1 MKIFVI
7 ADAETVLAFALA
19 GLKGQAVKSETE
31 VPAILA
37 DLSREQAGLVLITEA
52 LAMKN
57 REAIERVLL
66 DLAGP
71 LIVEIP
77 GRGGPLPKKAKTTER
92 LLALLRR

>member
-19 GLKGQAVKSETE
+19 GLKGQAVKTPAE

-37 DLSREQAGLVLITEA
+37 GLTREEAGLVLITEV
-52 LAMKN
+52 LAEHN
-57 REAIERVLL
+57 REAIEKVLL
-66 DLAGP
+66 DTGAP

-77 GRGGPLPKKAKTTER
+77 GPGGPLPKKAGSTER
-92 LLALLRR
+92 LAALLRR

>member
-19 GLKGQAVKSETE
+19 GLKGQSVESETE
-31 VPAILA
+31 VPALLA
-37 DLSREQAGLVLITEA
+37 NLTREEAGLVLITET
-52 LAMKN
+52 LAVNN

-66 DLAGP
+66 DPGRP

-77 GRGGPLPKKAKTTER
+77 GSGGPLPRKVRTSER
-92 LLALLRR
+92 LASLLRR

>member
-19 GLKGQAVKSETE
+19 GLKGQSVESESE
-31 VPAILA
+31 VPALLA
-37 DLSREQAGLVLITEA
+37 NLTRENAGLVLITD

-66 DLAGP
+66 DPGRP

-77 GRGGPLPKKAKTTER
+77 GSGGPLPRKVKTAER
-92 LLALLRR
+92 LASLLRR

>member
-19 GLKGQAVKSETE
+19 GLKGKSVTSETE

-37 DLSREQAGLVLITEA
+37 NLTREEAGLVLITET
-52 LAMKN
+52 LAVKN

-66 DLAGP
+66 DPGRP

-77 GRGGPLPKKAKTTER
+77 GSGGPLPRKVKTTER
-92 LLALLRR
+92 LASLLRR

>member
-19 GLKGQAVKSETE
+19 GLKGQSVTSETE
-31 VPAILA
+31 VPTLLA
-37 DLSREQAGLVLITEA
+37 NLTREEAGLVLITET
-52 LAMKN
+52 LAVNN

-66 DLAGP
+66 DPGRP

-77 GRGGPLPKKAKTTER
+77 GSGGPLPRKVRTSER
-92 LLALLRR
+92 LASLLRR